1 MALPR
6 NFAAHSQ
13 SRLFMLLL
21 LLSALCSAT
30 LMLVFKAFEKWNVNV
45 WQGVTFNYI
54 VCVITGSIVFVTQV
68 YSPETAS
75 SGSWQWIY
83 PSGILGVLFFTG
95 FSLSGFSTQKAGVT
109 ITTLA
114 AKMSLIVPVLFNVL
128 FVPGNDLSLPAY
140 AGIALT
146 FPALWL
152 ASARKEEAGSKSL
165 QQAGIAGILLP
176 VLVFISGGIVDT
188 TINWSNGGLKG
199 EQQQAL
205 FSIATFGAAAISGII
220 VLIFRIIKTGE
231 RIRWRNL
238 AGGVALGVPNYFSV
252 YLLLQ
257 ALSAFGNNGA
267 WLFPLYNILI
277 ILTASA
283 ASVWLFREKLTRTNL
298 IGMALAMVALTL
310 LAA

>member
-1 MALPR
+1 
-6 NFAAHSQ
+6 
-13 SRLFMLLL
+13 MLLL

-30 LMLVFKAFEKWNVNV
+30 LMLVFKAFEKWGVNV

-54 VCVITGSIVFVTQV
+54 VCVITGSIVFITKV
-68 YSPETAS
+68 YSPESAS
-75 SGSWQWIY
+75 SGSLEWLY
-83 PSGILGVLFFTG
+83 PSGILGILFFTG

-114 AKMSLIVPVLFNVL
+114 AKMSLIMPVLFNVL
-128 FVPGNDLSLPAY
+128 FVPGNNLSLLAY
-140 AGIALT
+140 TGIALT

-152 ASARKEEAGSKSL
+152 ASAKKEDKGSKNL
-165 QQAGIAGILLP
+165 QQAGIAGILFP

-205 FSIATFGAAAISGII
+205 FSIASFGAAAVAGII
-220 VLIFRIIKTGE
+220 VLIFRMIRTGE
-231 RIRWRNL
+231 RIHWRSL
-238 AGGVALGVPNYFSV
+238 AGGVALGVPNYFSI

-257 ALSAFGNNGA
+257 ALSAFDNNGA